1 MTARALA
8 LLALS
13 GIPLGGGSP
22 AIKMRYRIDQTID
35 QAVDASVIGGGQ
47 QQQRFSVSTF
57 LSVTLTDTT
66 GGKVM
71 SGVVD
76 SMRADSAPVPKAVL
90 DSARGTPFHG
100 LLDPTGHV
108 SGVKALRDTPLA
120 PQLTDVISRL
130 YPGLRAGL
138 KVGDGWTDTMTT
150 SNPAAGGSMTVSRIT
165 TYKATGTEDR
175 REGNAVKVETA
186 FTSNVSGS
194 QETPGG
200 PAQIEGTGSGT
211 GAHYVA
217 SDGRYLG
224 GGYSVVTKLTL
235 AGAFAPQPLPVT
247 LTETFAVSA
256 LQ

>member
-8 LLALS
+8 LIALS
-13 GIPLGGGSP
+13 GMSLGGPP
-22 AIKMRYRIDQTID
+22 ASKMRYRIDQTIE
-35 QAVDASVIGGGQ
+35 QAVDASAIGGGQ

-71 SGVVD
+71 SAVVD
-76 SMRADSAPVPKAVL
+76 SMRGDSAPVPKAVL
-90 DSARGTPFHG
+90 DSARGTPFHA
-100 LLDPTGHV
+100 LLNPSGRV
-108 SGVKALRDTPLA
+108 SEIKALRDTPLA

-130 YPGLRAGL
+130 YPGLRPGL
-138 KVGDGWTDTMTT
+138 KVGDGWTDTTT
-150 SNPAAGGSMTVSRIT
+150 VSTPAGGGSMTVSRIT
-165 TYKATGTEDR
+165 TYKATATEDR
-175 REGNAVKVETA
+175 REGKAVKVETA
-186 FTSNVSGS
+186 FTSNVSGT
-194 QETPGG
+194 QQMQGG
-200 PAQIEGTGSGT
+200 AAQIEGTGSGT

-224 GGYSVVTKLTL
+224 GGYSITTKLTL